1 MTTTNIHAN
10 AQISGQLRAE
20 GASKEVAALAAALAK
35 GQFQDAQADEFGAVR
50 ILMDALGKSLAAAPF
65 RPNCCKEH
73 ERDYLFEML
82 RQVGA
87 FYNIY
92 RRDAHEKEAR
102 NGRS

>member
-1 MTTTNIHAN
+1 MTTTDFQAN
-10 AQISGQLRAE
+10 AEVSSQLRAE

-35 GQFQDAQADEFGAVR
+35 GQFKDAQTDEFGAIQ
-50 ILMDALGKSLAAAPF
+50 ILMAALGGALVAAPF

-87 FYNIY
+87 FYNLY